1 MNIEFAGLSINMLD
15 FFETTIPA
23 IIIFIVGAL
32 VIAAMLYYHLKHRRV
47 KSATIKYSDIRIV
60 KRAARTNR
68 QKLRFI
74 LLFFRFMAIALFIV
88 AFARPRSGT
97 EYQEVKSE
105 GIDIMLALDVS
116 SSMQA
121 EDFKPYNRLYVAKEE
136 IKKFIGKRINDRIGL
151 VVFARYSFTQC
162 PLTTDYGVLLN
173 FIDQVDFGL
182 VDDGTAIGMALAN
195 SVNRLRESESKSKI
209 IVLLTD
215 GDNNAGEIDPI
226 TAANI
231 AQTFGIRIYTV
242 GVGTRG
248 NAPYPFQTPFG
259 VQYQMIPVE
268 IDEAILQQVADIT
281 DGHYFRATDN
291 KKLEEIYK
299 EIDKMEKT
307 RVEITS
313 YRNAKELFYN
323 WALAG
328 LLLLF
333 TEIVLSRTYLR
344 RLP

>member
-1 MNIEFAGLSINMLD
+1 MLGD
-15 FFETTIPA
+15 VTFKYSFILYFLA
-23 IIIFIVGAL
+23 IIPIMMFWYWKRNKKMTPDITFSSLKIFNEI
-32 VIAAMLYYHLKHRRV
+32 KP
-47 KSATIKYSDIRIV
+47 TIKE
-60 KRAARTNR
+60 
-68 QKLRFI
+68 KLVHLPFVLRSI
-74 LLFFRFMAIALFIV
+74 AVALLIIAL
-88 AFARPRSGT
+88 ARPQSFATGENVYT
-97 EYQEVKSE
+97 E
-105 GIDIMLALDVS
+105 GIDIAVVLDISGSML
-116 SSMQA
+116 A
-121 EDFKPYNRLYVAKEE
+121 EDFKPNRLEAAKDVIDE
-136 IKKFIGKRINDRIGL
+136 FIAGRTSDKIGL
-151 VVFARYSFTQC
+151 VVFSGKSFTQC
-162 PLTTDYGVLLN
+162 PLTIDYSVLRNLLGE
-173 FIDQVDFGL
+173 IKSGMIE
-182 VDDGTAIGMALAN
+182 DGTAIGLAIAN
-195 SVNRLRESESKSKI
+195 GVNRLKDSKAKSKI
-209 IVLLTD
+209 LILLTD
-215 GDNNAGEIDPI
+215 GVNNAGEIDPI